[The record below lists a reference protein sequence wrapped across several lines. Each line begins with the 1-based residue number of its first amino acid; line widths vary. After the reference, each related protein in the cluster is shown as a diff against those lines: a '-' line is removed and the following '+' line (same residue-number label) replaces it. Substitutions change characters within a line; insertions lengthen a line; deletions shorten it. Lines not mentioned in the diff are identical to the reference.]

1 MARDLEFDIPDFFPD
16 FFWLIG
22 NDEVGLFEER
32 NNLRGRCGYRAVT
45 SRNPQFGRVRI
56 FKVSVGAPRSLSA
69 SSNRCVEK
77 YFNKISNRTSKS
89 FALTLS
95 RRANRYH
102 YEHTERNQGRAKP
115 LERVVVFAGGS
126 EVALSG
132 GIVDENASSAPPVEI
147 IGHRLAHGAFAR
159 TGTAG
164 KPKTST
170 GSHGST
176 LRRLGRTGG
185 SETGGSETGAQRR
198 GRKGGGAETS
208 RKDGILKW

>member
-22 NDEVGLFEER
+22 NDEAGLFEER

-89 FALTLS
+89 FAFTLS

-102 YEHTERNQGRAKP
+102 YEHTERNQSRAKP
-115 LERVVVFAGGS
+115 LERIVVSAGGS
-126 EVALSG
+126 EVALSDD
-132 GIVDENASSAPPVEI
+132 IVDENASPTPPVEI

-176 LRRLGRTGG
+176 LRRLGRTG
-185 SETGGSETGAQRR
+185 SSETGAQRQGLR
-198 GRKGGGAETS
+198 DGGPETG